1 MICALIQNLKSKI
14 QNFYNAAVV
23 KVLKVLKVSKIP
35 KILNDMCSNPK
46 FKI

>member
-23 KVLKVLKVSKIP
+23 KVLKVSKMP